1 MKNIIFTLFFCF
13 GFSLLYAQENVL
25 DSVSINIQQAWERS
39 DAFSKEIKQANIQQ
53 QIGNTN
59 TLDAKRKWAPTIE
72 AEARFGKLTN
82 IPIFVDGLS
91 EDPEYIPL
99 ANHNSYGAGVHA
111 NFNIYDGGKVKNAVK
126 KAENRALLLQYVSQ
140 ATYSQ
145 VHYKVAEYYLDILR
159 SKEFVKIIE
168 KNITRN
174 NERLEQVS
182 ELYEHGVVLKSDL
195 LRAQLQLSQQKI
207 NLHSMKNNIEI
218 ASQKLNMLLGFED
231 DQPLKLSDSIGF
243 NLSELDEKYT
253 DYVVLAM
260 QQSPLNKM
268 AESEIELSELQEKD
282 VHAEKLP
289 KISLFGEYSYSYPQ
303 NRWYPYAPAGYMLG
317 MAGVRM
323 SYNISSLYLNKH
335 KASAAK
341 LDIQQQI
348 VAKENTKE
356 VLRSRIKTAY
366 KRFLEDKENIEVGL
380 INIEQAQEN
389 YRIVNQTYFNQLALL
404 TDLLEADAQL
414 LQAQFDLVNNYV
426 SARLHYYQLLKIT
439 GQL

>member
-1 MKNIIFTLFFCF
+1 MKINIIVFCLGFT
-13 GFSLLYAQENVL
+13 SLLSAQVSSK
-25 DSVSINIQQAWERS
+25 DSISIGIQNAWERA
-39 DAFSKEIKQANIQQ
+39 DAFSKEIKQANIHQ
-53 QIGNTN
+53 QIGNAN
-59 TLDAKRKWAPTIE
+59 ILDAKRMWAPTIE

-82 IPIFVDGLS
+82 IPIFVDGIT

-111 NFNIYDGGKVKNAVK
+111 NFNIYNGGKVKNAVK
-126 KAENRALLLQYVSQ
+126 KAESRELVLQYVSQ
-140 ATYSQ
+140 ATYSE

-159 SKEFVKIIE
+159 SKEFVKIID
-168 KNITRN
+168 KNIVQN
-174 NERLEQVS
+174 NQRLEQVT

-207 NLHSMKNNIEI
+207 SLHSMKNNIEI
-218 ASQKLNMLLGFED
+218 ASQNLNMLLGFED
-231 DQPLKLSDSIGF
+231 DQVLKLSDSIRF
-243 NLSELDEKYT
+243 DLSQLDKIYG

-260 QQSPLNKM
+260 QQSPLKRM
-268 AESEIELSELQEKD
+268 AETEIQLSELHERD
-282 VHAEKLP
+282 IHSEKLP
-289 KISLFGEYSYSYPQ
+289 KITLFGEYNYSYPQ
-303 NRWYPYAPAGYMLG
+303 NRWYPYDAAPYMVG

-341 LDIQQQI
+341 LVTHQQMI
-348 VAKENTKE
+348 GKENTEE
-356 VLRSRIKTAY
+356 VLRNRIKTAY
-366 KRFLEDKENIEVGL
+366 KRFLEDKENIKVGL
-380 INIEQAQEN
+380 ISIEQAQEN
-389 YRIVNQTYFNQLALL
+389 YRIVNETYFNQLALL